1 MNYKVLLID
10 DEPSSLEGLMLWI
23 DWEALG
29 FDVCGTCSNG
39 REGIEQMRRLQPDLV
54 ITDVNMPVM
63 NGLEMV
69 AAWRREEPEKI
80 RFAILSGYSEF
91 EYAQTAIRYGIHHYL
106 LKPVFPEE
114 TAEELKAIHQE
125 LERNNRQL
133 LMNQMAS
140 SETVAAGMKRV
151 LLNKPGD
158 QQLQEP
164 PAGLPEGM
172 DWWNVLLLQTVKE
185 LYAELRGRVAALI
198 AEQQTMYLIDLEASS
213 FAVVYGYGS
222 RFPATAADVL
232 APLQQEYAGKP
243 LLISLGAAG
252 KSPLYLADSYRTAK
266 EAGLHYFYRTPP
278 VGLISYQEINNY
290 PFNYHYDHI
299 RLMDAILAPVN
310 TLDPEGFRQAVDSA
324 AHSFLEQHVA
334 PEVVRKLVIHLM
346 YQMIGLTPEGCEL
359 RGPFLPGSCDAAEM
373 PHAMLNLTGLMKLL
387 STCGEACIELLVQV
401 QRQGSHGIVQ
411 EINQYIGE
419 HYRETLT
426 IQKLAEIFYL
436 HPVYLGQLL
445 RKKNGIPFNE
455 QLHTLR
461 IEKAAA
467 LLRQSSLKLSEIADQ
482 VGYTNYGQFLK
493 QFEKKMG
500 SGPGQYRNTKS

>member
-1 MNYKVLLID
+1 MNYRVLLID

-39 REGIEQMRRLQPDLV
+39 REGIEQMRQLQPDLV

-106 LKPVFPEE
+106 LKPIFPEE

-125 LERNNRQL
+125 LERDNRRL

-140 SETVAAGMKRV
+140 SETIAAGMKRM
-151 LLNKPGD
+151 LLHKPDD
-158 QQLQEP
+158 QQAQVLP
-164 PAGLPEGM
+164 VGLPEGM
-172 DWWNVLLLQTVKE
+172 DWWNILLLQTIPE
-185 LYAELRGRVAALI
+185 LYPELRGRVAALV
-198 AEQQTMYLIDLEASS
+198 AEQQAMYLVDLEAGSL
-213 FAVVYGYGS
+213 AVVFGYGS
-222 RFPATAADVL
+222 RFPATAADML

-243 LLISLGAAG
+243 VFISLGAAG
-252 KSPLYLADSYRTAK
+252 KSALHLAESYRTAK
-266 EAGLHYFYRTPP
+266 EAGLHFFYGTLP
-278 VGLISYQEINNY
+278 VGYISYQEINDN
-290 PFNYHYDHI
+290 PFSYHYDHI

-310 TLDPEGFRQAVDSA
+310 TLDLERFRQAVDSA
-324 AHSFLEQHVA
+324 AHSFREQHVA
-334 PEVVRKLVIHLM
+334 PDVVKKLVIHLM
-346 YQMIGLTPEGCEL
+346 YRMIGLTPEGGEGRRL
-359 RGPFLPGSCDAAEM
+359 LLPGSLDASEM
-373 PHAMLNLTGLMKLL
+373 PHTLLNLTQLMKLL
-387 STCGEACIELLVQV
+387 SACGEACIEQLMQA

-419 HYRETLT
+419 HYRESLT
-426 IQKLAEIFYL
+426 IQKLAEVFYL

-461 IEKAAA
+461 IEKAAD
-467 LLRQSSLKLSEIADQ
+467 LLRQSTLKLSEIADQ

-500 SGPGQYRNTKS
+500 TGPGQYRNTKS